1 MKGIEM
7 SESIIF
13 EAQSED
19 SIDESDSHNDAIAAV
34 AVTGLA
40 LAASAIVV
48 FAVKK
53 HFENKAEE
61 ELWNEPTSHLNQ

>member
-1 MKGIEM
+1 M
-7 SESIIF
+7 SETIIF

-48 FAVKK
+48 FAVRK
-53 HFENKAEE
+53 HFENKAEK
-61 ELWNEPTSHLNQ
+61 ELLSPVTQDLDLR